1 MKTFFLHIF
10 SVVVA
15 MLIPACAVDYTTKA
29 GNKIRIETTAES
41 IAILQQLEQG
51 RGYRK

>member
-1 MKTFFLHIF
+1 MKIFLLLA
-10 SVVVA
+10 A
-15 MLIPACAVDYTTKA
+15 MLLSSCAVDYTTKA